1 MNTAQEIQN
10 QIELAEAQIRQLRE
24 KLQAQK
30 AEERRAAI
38 TSIKVL
44 IKAHQLSASDLGLS
58 SSTMHPSK
66 PAVRSVALGTKVAP
80 KYRDPASGRTWSGRG
95 KTPTWL
101 ATHIASG
108 RSKDE
113 FAV

>member
-1 MNTAQEIQN
+1 MNTTSEIQN

-24 KLQAQK
+24 KLQVQK

-38 TSIKVL
+38 ASIKALV
-44 IKAHQLSASDLGLS
+44 KTHQFTASELGLS
-58 SSTMHPSK
+58 SGSNQKSK
-66 PAVRSVALGTKVAP
+66 PAARSPNLGSKVAA
-80 KYRDPASGRTWSGRG
+80 KYRDPASGKTWTGRG